1 LIASAPAQETGLSV
15 DQTRYES
22 IPRDF
27 RPVNDVMM
35 PFRLNQKM
43 NGRLIDEAYGRENG
57 SKYAHG

>member
-1 LIASAPAQETGLSV
+1 
-15 DQTRYES
+15 
-22 IPRDF
+22 
-27 RPVNDVMM
+27 MM